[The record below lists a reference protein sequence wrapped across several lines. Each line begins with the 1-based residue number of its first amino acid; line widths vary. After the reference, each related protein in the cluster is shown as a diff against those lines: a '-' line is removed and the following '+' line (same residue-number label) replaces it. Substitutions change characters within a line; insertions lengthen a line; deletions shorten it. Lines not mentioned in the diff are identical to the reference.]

1 MNTGIII
8 YMTVVILIGVGA
20 IYAGRKNYNKHKDSY
35 TYMEKHQKKRN
46 EKFQE
51 IVLHLQNK
59 KDEKTSN
66 DKKD

>member
-1 MNTGIII
+1 MSTGIII

-20 IYAGRKNYNKHKDSY
+20 IYDSY

-51 IVLHLQNK
+51 IVTNLQNK